1 MSKFK
6 YYAAKATGQA
16 PVPEKAGHSNF
27 LRTGPIARSP
37 EDWVEEERRFLSDE
51 EVAERTGIRLEDVGI
66 KTHER
71 LNNFHADIKFPK
83 VIFHKTLAAAPH
95 LGYVHVTASKTDF
108 AEYKNVSWG
117 FYIANFWA
125 DITADE
131 QFFDRIDPN
140 HSRMYFAVAVKKEKN
155 GEKPRQVIN
164 RDFRENGLLFRT
176 ADPKAALK
184 SVLLLGAKTAE
195 LRKIVE
201 AIG

>member
-6 YYAAKATGQA
+6 YYAAKVTGQT
-16 PVPEKAGHSNF
+16 PVPEKATHTNF
-27 LRTGPIARSP
+27 LRTGRIARNP
-37 EDWVEEERRFLSDE
+37 EDWVEEERRFLTDE
-51 EVAERTGIRLEDVGI
+51 EVAARTGIRLENVG
-66 KTHER
+66 KTTHER

-108 AEYKNVSWG
+108 AEYKDVSWG

-131 QFFDRIDPN
+131 HFFERIDPN
-140 HSRMYFAVAVKKEKN
+140 YSRMYFAVAMKKDET
-155 GEKPRQVIN
+155 GDKPRQVIN

-176 ADPKAALK
+176 SDPKAALK